1 MREPR
6 AVPAARALDWYSEAL
21 RLWKRGP
28 VMFAALALIVLVISF
43 ASDFVPVA
51 GVVLAQILVPLAG
64 CALQY
69 ASLAADRGD
78 RPRLMHAI
86 AVFSAP
92 PHAMLSVI
100 LADVAAFAAQA
111 ITARLIAGVDLTQ
124 AGASSSDALTVG
136 ARLAIYVVGLLA
148 TLPFTFVP
156 FAALFDFADVRTAFR
171 ESLEAFYRN
180 LAPMLVYGALTLV
193 LSVLAFATYGFGFL
207 LVLPWIVAASYA
219 AWKDI
224 FAIAAPSPAP

>member
-1 MREPR
+1 MRRPR

-28 VMFAALALIVLVISF
+28 VMFAVLAFIVLVISF
-43 ASDFVPVA
+43 AADRVPLA
-51 GVVLAQILVPLAG
+51 GVALAQILVPLAG

-69 ASLAADRGD
+69 ACLAADHGE

-100 LADVAAFAAQA
+100 LADLVAFAAQA
-111 ITARLIAGVDLTQ
+111 ITARLMVDVDLTQ
-124 AGASSSDALTVG
+124 AGASASDSLTVG
-136 ARLAIYVVGLLA
+136 ARLAIYIVGLLA
-148 TLPFTFVP
+148 SLPFTFVP
-156 FAALFDFADVRTAFR
+156 FAALFDLADIRTAFR
-171 ESLEAFYRN
+171 ESLDAFYRN
-180 LAPMLVYGALTLV
+180 LAPMLLYGALTLV
-193 LSVLAFATYGFGFL
+193 LSVLSLATYGIGLL
-207 LVLPWIVAASYA
+207 LVLPWIVAAAYA

-224 FAIAAPSPAP
+224 FAVAAPTPEP